1 MGAHALLAPSAAKR
15 WMSCPAAARLE
26 AAEPSKDTVYTR
38 EGTIAHAFAE
48 NCLRALLASGAQ
60 ALPEEPDK
68 ESIAQLRTD
77 CGVEFDA
84 EEIAS
89 QVWHSYVTIVFE
101 DYLRLAPEATL
112 LIEHKFNLDEYVP
125 QSFGSSDAVIITPET
140 LHVYDLKYGKGVK
153 VSALENPQ
161 MRNYA
166 LGVWLSFGRDLYTE
180 VEKVMMTII
189 QPRLGWVSSDEMTT
203 TELLDWA
210 NLILK
215 PAAELA
221 WRGTGPA
228 IAGGHCKFCRVAHKC
243 KALAEYA
250 EHIAQTVMTPEE
262 MAATLRKA
270 PTIKAWLEALESN
283 ALAEALEGR
292 PLPGFKLVEG
302 RSVRTFSDKE
312 AVLTRLKESIPDS
325 GVYMTK
331 PELKSITDLEKALTK
346 KGFNALLGDYVVK
359 PKGKPTLA
367 PEEDPREPMNRPEDD
382 FKEILNN
389 QN

>member
-26 AAEPSKDTVYTR
+26 AAEPSRDTVYTR
-38 EGTIAHAFAE
+38 EGTVAHAFAE

-60 ALPEEPDK
+60 MLPEEPDK
-68 ESIAQLRTD
+68 ESLAQLHAA

-89 QVWHSYVTIVFE
+89 QVWNNYVGLVFE

-112 LIEHKFNLDEYVP
+112 LIEHKFNLGEYVP

-180 VEKVMMTII
+180 VENVKMTII
-189 QPRLGWVSSDEMTT
+189 QPRLGWVSSDEMST

-228 IAGGHCKFCRVAHKC
+228 IAGEHCKFCRVAHKC
-243 KALAEYA
+243 KALAGYA
-250 EHIAQTVMTPEE
+250 EHMAQTVMTPEE
-262 MAATLRKA
+262 MAAALRKA

-283 ALAEALEGR
+283 ALAEAIEGR

-312 AVLTRLKESIPDS
+312 AVLTILRENIPDS
-325 GVYMTK
+325 AVYMK
-331 PELKSITDLEKALTK
+331 APELKNITDLEKALTK
-346 KGFNALLGDYVVK
+346 KGFNALLGDYIVK
-359 PKGKPTLA
+359 PKGKPTLV
-367 PEEDPREPMNRPEDD
+367 PEEDPRAPMDRPEDD
-382 FKEILNN
+382 FKEIINK
-389 QN
+389 